1 MAASPEEELSTS
13 TKLAIERTR
22 LAHERTLMAW
32 VRTATSL
39 ISFGFTV
46 YKFFQYLRE
55 SQGAAT
61 TGPIGPREFGAL
73 MIGIG
78 IASLIL
84 ATIGHRRSMRALRA
98 NYGALVPEL
107 ASDRRRRPDRNS
119 RRPAARCGCVPNVA
133 RSFQDEITP

>member
-55 SQGAAT
+55 SQGR
-61 TGPIGPREFGAL
+61 P
-73 MIGIG
+73 
-78 IASLIL
+78 
-84 ATIGHRRSMRALRA
+84 
-98 NYGALVPEL
+98 
-107 ASDRRRRPDRNS
+107 RPDLLDHANS
-119 RRPAARCGCVPNVA
+119 AP
-133 RSFQDEITP
+133 

>member
-1 MAASPEEELSTS
+1 MAASPEQDLSTS
-13 TKLAIERTR
+13 TRLAIERTR

-55 SQGAAT
+55 SQGAPTSGA
-61 TGPIGPREFGAL
+61 IGPREFGGL

-78 IASLIL
+78 ITALIL

-98 NYGALVPEL
+98 EYGAVIPYSLSTVIAGLIGVLGVVLLVAVL
-107 ASDRRRRPDRNS
+107 LRM
-119 RRPAARCGCVPNVA
+119 
-133 RSFQDEITP
+133 